1 MSKGISGM
9 FARRS
14 RKAED
19 VAMQTEPVAVKV
31 ASRHLRVGLWVLST
45 FATIAALVTMSAIV
59 IGRDNADMMVI
70 VPLVVFWSITVCVGF
85 AIRSALINVV
95 RSMKRTRTER
105 PDAALERLT
114 RMAQREQRHAMAH
127 PQLARALAHAG

>member
-19 VAMQTEPVAVKV
+19 VAMQAEPVAAKA

-127 PQLARALAHAG
+127 PQLARALAHAA